1 MITYDFIIS
10 GLGCAG
16 MTLVNLLLDSPL
28 QNKKILLIDY
38 STKSENDRTWCY
50 WGEKPLDIHP
60 KNSPI
65 VYWDH
70 INIINGDHQNKKPLK
85 SLKYYH
91 IKSSD
96 FYDEVMKKIKKFS
109 NVTFVQDHI
118 TDFDVANTNDIL
130 VRTKNSGTY
139 RGSKVFNSIVNVAD
153 FTNEK
158 IIKQSFL
165 GWKIETTRPVFD
177 EQAATLM
184 HFTKDRAELTD
195 FFYIL
200 PYSDREALI
209 EYTVYTTTG
218 MTISQMEEKLV
229 KYIEEDL
236 EIKEYNILYREKGT
250 IPMTTKNAATSVHPN
265 IVPIG
270 SLAGCTKPSTGYT
283 FYDIQKHCAQ
293 IMAQLLSVNEKPNFS
308 WRRKS
313 RYGFY
318 DNILLNIAS
327 KWPTELPFIFKE
339 MFGKNHPDLILKFLN
354 EESGLLDEIKILSK
368 LKYKIFIKSLLQYER
383 H

>member
-1 MITYDFIIS
+1 MINYDFIIS

-16 MTLVNLLLDSPL
+16 MTLVTLLLDSPL
-28 QNKKILLIDY
+28 RNKKILLIDY
-38 STKSENDRTWCY
+38 SNKSTNDRTWCY
-50 WGEKPLDIHP
+50 WGEKPLDLHP
-60 KNSPI
+60 KNAPL

-70 INIINGDHQNKKPLK
+70 INVINGNTQNKKPLK
-85 SLKYYH
+85 NLKYYH

-96 FYDEVMKKIKKFS
+96 FYTEVMQRIEKFP

-118 TDFDVANTNDIL
+118 TNFEGIDDNQIL
-130 VRTKNSGTY
+130 VHTKNSGTFST
-139 RGSKVFNSIVNVAD
+139 SKVFNSIIKVED
-153 FTNEK
+153 LSNEK

-165 GWKIETTRPVFD
+165 GWKIRTTKPVFD
-177 EQAATLM
+177 KQAATLM

-200 PYSDREALI
+200 PFDDREALI
-209 EYTVYTTTG
+209 EYTVYTTRG
-218 MTISQMEEKLV
+218 MTISQMEEKLI
-229 KYIEEDL
+229 KYIEVDL
-236 EIKEYNILYREKGT
+236 EIKEYDILFREKGI
-250 IPMTTKNAATSVHPN
+250 IPMTTKYASSPVHPN

-293 IMAQLLSVNEKPNFS
+293 IMTELLSDHKPNFI

-313 RYGFY
+313 RFGFY
-318 DNILLNIAS
+318 DNIILNIAS
-327 KWPTELPFIFKE
+327 KWPKELPDIFKE
-339 MFGKNHPDLILKFLN
+339 MFGNNQPDLILKFLN

-368 LKYKIFIKSLLQYER
+368 LKYKIFIKSLLNYER